1 MIYCNLAILM
11 AERKLKIS
19 KVASD
24 TGISRTTLTA
34 LYYNTGQGV
43 QYDTASA
50 LCIYF
55 DVGMGELFSSY
66 PYDLFVVNCIMQS
79 NDGTP
84 YPPDYMLE
92 CYSAPT
98 EGDVFVFD
106 CKLIVAKDTE
116 FPRLTGTLT
125 KKPLKINFNRV
136 QHGNSDA
143 ENQLLTDMFK
153 HIPRDCLA
161 IVKGRLFNVLRD
173 TCGLSLFSSVEF
185 EFPECFVSEE
195 N

>member
-1 MIYCNLAILM
+1 MVYCNLAILM
-11 AERKLKIS
+11 AERKVKIS

-55 DVGMGELFSSY
+55 NIEMGELFSSY
-66 PYDLFVVNCIMQS
+66 PYDLFVTGYDIQRGENAI
-79 NDGTP
+79 
-84 YPPDYMLE
+84 Y
-92 CYSAPT
+92 A
-98 EGDVFVFD
+98 FD
-106 CKLIVAKDTE
+106 CKLVTAKDTE
-116 FPRLTGTLT
+116 FPRLTGTFINR
-125 KKPLKINFNRV
+125 PLKRFIKFNHV
-136 QHGNSDA
+136 QHDNSDV

-153 HIPRDCLA
+153 RIPRDCFA
-161 IVKGRLFNVLRD
+161 IVRERFLNVLEDDAGIRLKD
-173 TCGLSLFSSVEF
+173 VALPPVEL
-185 EFPECFVSEE
+185 EFPEYFVSEE